1 MTQDTKTEIL
11 DTAQRLTS
19 KVGFDAFSYRDISEA
34 VKIKTSS
41 IHYHFPTKSDLAEAL
56 IERYTSNLV
65 VALDDL
71 AVSGKS
77 GFDQIKS
84 LFTVICDQSGKERNF
99 CLCGML
105 AADIH
110 TISEVSKG
118 KLSFFFTTLE
128 KYIQQMLEQG
138 LKDKSVHKSIRA
150 KSTAAEITAAFEGAM
165 LIARV
170 RNNDNYL
177 QDTLD
182 IILARLHA

>member
-19 KVGFDAFSYRDISEA
+19 LMGFDAFSYRDISEA

-56 IERYTSNLV
+56 VERYSANLQD
-65 VALDDL
+65 ALTEL
-71 AVSGKS
+71 AASGKS
-77 GFDQIKS
+77 GLEQVKS
-84 LFTVICDQSGKERNF
+84 LFSVICSQSGKERNF

-105 AADIH
+105 SADIH
-110 TISEVSKG
+110 TISEVSKV
-118 KLSFFFTTLE
+118 KLAAFFSMLE
-128 KYIQQMLEQG
+128 RDIERMLEQG
-138 LKDKSVHKSIRA
+138 LQDKSVHASIRA
-150 KSTAAEITAAFEGAM
+150 KSTATEITAAFEGAM

-182 IILARLHA
+182 IILARLRS